1 MTDLLKC
8 TFVFILCVSCLNDSS
23 LGEDVYQLKS
33 NPILIDWNRMECI
46 EDEFDTVS
54 FHRDSAKLK
63 LIVYVDSTRCSSC
76 YVNTMYQWSDVFAKL
91 QPYKGRAQIL
101 FIFSPSEYRRESFH
115 LAVKGAHLGFPV
127 YVDSMDVLL
136 HDNPHIPSNKECHT
150 FLLDERDSVILVGS
164 PLKNKKMEAL
174 FWRTVEERLGKPKN
188 EKSE

>member
-8 TFVFILCVSCLNDSS
+8 TFVFILCVSCSHDSS

-33 NPILIDWNRMECI
+33 NPILIDWKRMECI
-46 EDEFDTVS
+46 EDKFDTVS

-115 LAVKGAHLGFPV
+115 LAVKGAPLGLSRVCGFYGCV
-127 YVDSMDVLL
+127 
-136 HDNPHIPSNKECHT
+136 
-150 FLLDERDSVILVGS
+150 
-164 PLKNKKMEAL
+164 AA
-174 FWRTVEERLGKPKN
+174 
-188 EKSE
+188 